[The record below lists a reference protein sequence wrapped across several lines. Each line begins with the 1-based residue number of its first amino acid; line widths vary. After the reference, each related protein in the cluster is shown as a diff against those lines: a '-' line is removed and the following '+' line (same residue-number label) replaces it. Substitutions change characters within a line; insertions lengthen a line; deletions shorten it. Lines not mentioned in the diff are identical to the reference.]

1 MTHHLTAFEKDF
13 LHQAAI
19 AAMQALIQARAVTE
33 AAENRNALEY
43 KLKGEPQNVDRYEV
57 TVDNELFTHSIYS
70 GVSTEIDLRNGDKT
84 RNGVHVKYTW
94 GELLAEEAFEVAY
107 YMLAESRKNRN
118 NLV

>member
-70 GVSTEIDLRNGDKT
+70 GVSTEIDLRNG
-84 RNGVHVKYTW
+84 VHVKYTW